1 MLRYQYLFSQ
11 LVHRELRQ
19 KYKGS
24 VLGVLWYLINP
35 LVLMA
40 LYGVMLGPLL
50 KAVNIADYPLFI
62 LAGLIVWL
70 FFSQSLLAAS
80 VSLVEQSALVSKVSF
95 PRETVP
101 GATVAVQL
109 VPFFAMLAML
119 LPVTWIVR
127 GNVSVS
133 VLLMVPLVA
142 CLFAF
147 TLGLALMAAVLH
159 AYFRDVQPVLTAALL
174 PLFFVSGVLFRIQ
187 TLPGLHSHH
196 WVEPL
201 LRWVNPIVPFIEA
214 ARSVVYDGRT
224 PALLTAVYVVA
235 AAFLALAIGVTVFRR
250 LERELAVVL

>member
-1 MLRYQYLFSQ
+1 
-11 LVHRELRQ
+11 
-19 KYKGS
+19 
-24 VLGVLWYLINP
+24 
-35 LVLMA
+35 
-40 LYGVMLGPLL
+40 
-50 KAVNIADYPLFI
+50 
-62 LAGLIVWL
+62 
-70 FFSQSLLAAS
+70 
-80 VSLVEQSALVSKVSF
+80 
-95 PRETVP
+95 
-101 GATVAVQL
+101 
-109 VPFFAMLAML
+109 
-119 LPVTWIVR
+119 
-127 GNVSVS
+127 
-133 VLLMVPLVA
+133 MVPLVA

>member
-24 VLGVLWYLINP
+24 LLGVLWYLINP

-80 VSLVEQSALVSKVSF
+80 VSLVEQSALVSKVRF

-119 LPVTWIVR
+119 LPVTWVVR
-127 GNVSVS
+127 GDFNAS
-133 VLLMVPLVA
+133 VLLLVPLVV

-147 TLGLALMAAVLH
+147 TLGLALMAAALH

-214 ARSVVYDGRT
+214 VRSVVYDGST
-224 PALLTAVYVVA
+224 PALLTAVYVVS
-235 AAFLALAIGVTVFRR
+235 AAFVALAIGIAVFRR

>member
-127 GNVSVS
+127 GIVSVS